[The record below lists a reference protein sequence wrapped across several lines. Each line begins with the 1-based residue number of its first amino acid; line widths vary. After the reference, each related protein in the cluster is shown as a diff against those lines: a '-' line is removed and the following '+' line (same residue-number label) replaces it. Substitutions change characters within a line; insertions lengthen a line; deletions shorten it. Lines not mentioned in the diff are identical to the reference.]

1 MEAEFVKI
9 LIQTGA
15 LGVVVFFGGKYGYKA
30 LTKLYDDMKV
40 QHKEQLDAA
49 NKREDKLMKFLD
61 EKNKSDAK
69 VASTLDSIC
78 NEIGCMSRRI
88 EEVESKIN

>member
-1 MEAEFVKI
+1 M
-9 LIQTGA
+9 GA

-30 LTKLYDDMKV
+30 LVKLYDDMKA
-40 QHKEQLDAA
+40 QHKEQLDLA

-69 VASTLDSIC
+69 VASTLDNIC
-78 NEIGCMSRRI
+78 NEMGCMSRRL
-88 EEVESKIN
+88 EDVEKVIKKDENS